1 MRRDA
6 RPVVTV
12 FGGTGFLGRRIVRRL
27 LKHDFEVRAVSRRPE
42 RSPSPLEPN
51 AARPMSIRADVQNEP
66 EVVAALA
73 GSYAVVNC
81 VSLYVESGQNTFDA
95 VHVDAAARLAR
106 LAHEARVDRLAHI
119 SGIGADPNSSS
130 RYIRARGQGEEVVQ
144 AAFPKATM
152 IRPAVMFG
160 PDDAFLTNLVKLLRV
175 LPVFPMFGRGKT
187 KLQPVY
193 VDDVAEAVTRLIANK
208 GATSQPIY
216 ELGGPQ
222 IFTYDE
228 LLRTIARHIGARTKF
243 MPMPF
248 ALWHALGWIS
258 EHVPGAP
265 LTRNQIELMEQD
277 TVASP
282 ELPGLPALAI
292 EPTAIEPVVL
302 KIVRPTVRA

>member
-1 MRRDA
+1 MTSNITTAQVGDA
-6 RPVVTV
+6 EELLFDSWFDPIEDGLRAKVR
-12 FGGTGFLGRRIVRRL
+12 GFI
-27 LKHDFEVRAVSRRPE
+27 ET
-42 RSPSPLEPN
+42 
-51 AARPMSIRADVQNEP
+51 M
-66 EVVAALA
+66 
-73 GSYAVVNC
+73 
-81 VSLYVESGQNTFDA
+81 VE
-95 VHVDAAARLAR
+95 
-106 LAHEARVDRLAHI
+106 
-119 SGIGADPNSSS
+119 
-130 RYIRARGQGEEVVQ
+130 
-144 AAFPKATM
+144 
-152 IRPAVMFG
+152 
-160 PDDAFLTNLVKLLRV
+160 
-175 LPVFPMFGRGKT
+175 T

-193 VDDVAEAVTRLIANK
+193 VDDVAEAVTRLIANN

-222 IFTYDE
+222 IFTYEE

-258 EHVPGAP
+258 ERVPGAP

-302 KIVRPTVRA
+302 KIVRPIVRA